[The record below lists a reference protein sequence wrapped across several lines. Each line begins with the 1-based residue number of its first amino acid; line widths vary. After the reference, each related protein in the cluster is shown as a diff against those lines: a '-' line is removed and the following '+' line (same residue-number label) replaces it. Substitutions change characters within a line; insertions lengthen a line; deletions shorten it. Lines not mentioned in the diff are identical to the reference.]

1 MLIKKNWAHSHN
13 FKSIVEL
20 VAACDGEKI
29 KKHPLHAPQNANYIS
44 PEYISN
50 YIQIM
55 NDHIKLPLLASLRTF
70 GPFTLLNDET
80 SDVTTTEQMTIYA
93 TFNYQGTIKE
103 HYTGIIPISKL
114 VGTELSAP
122 NIMKALIKFFDEIN
136 VPITQARFFC
146 MDNTNVHSGSRGGL
160 KRYILHE
167 IPMALWVGCGN
178 HNLGL
183 CFKHLLKEFP
193 CVTEFDAT
201 LLSLWKY
208 FRYRTL
214 AVNLLQEFAEAYDE
228 NQVLPI
234 CPSTTRWTSHGRA
247 CRALYE
253 GYVAQIGALTVCYN
267 NRKEP
272 EALGIFMAITSE
284 TFIASLLILRD
295 VFEAIAPLNLVL
307 QTGNEQLC
315 FTDVKTYVHLTR
327 LKLENLRAGEVK
339 WFKEENFDDMVLKA
353 QQQTLSLP
361 PSARL
366 RSVDT
371 SFGWERYVEDVFE
384 KFLPAFTVQLD
395 NAFEQ
400 LEFWMAF
407 DILDLR
413 KLPEKKEVLI
423 QYGDKEL
430 QGLGEYYGTQ
440 KVKRFEGKSNA
451 QDADIDTTAL
461 TAEWLLF
468 KSIMFE
474 KRLWYRSKADRDIS
488 RAYLENVQELIK
500 KRESYTP

>member
-1 MLIKKNWAHSHN
+1 M
-13 FKSIVEL
+13 
-20 VAACDGEKI
+20 
-29 KKHPLHAPQNANYIS
+29 
-44 PEYISN
+44 
-50 YIQIM
+50 
-55 NDHIKLPLLASLRTF
+55 
-70 GPFTLLNDET
+70 
-80 SDVTTTEQMTIYA
+80 
-93 TFNYQGTIKE
+93 
-103 HYTGIIPISKL
+103 
-114 VGTELSAP
+114 
-122 NIMKALIKFFDEIN
+122 
-136 VPITQARFFC
+136 
-146 MDNTNVHSGSRGGL
+146 
-160 KRYILHE
+160 
-167 IPMALWVGCGN
+167 
-178 HNLGL
+178 
-183 CFKHLLKEFP
+183 
-193 CVTEFDAT
+193 

-208 FRYRTL
+208 FHYRPL
-214 AVNLLQEFAEAYDE
+214 AVNFLQEFAEAYNE
-228 NQVLPI
+228 NQALPV
-234 CPSTTRWTSHGRA
+234 CPSTTRWTSQGRA
-247 CRALYE
+247 CKALYE
-253 GYVAQIGALTVCYN
+253 GYKAQIGALTMYYN
-267 NRKEP
+267 ERKEP
-272 EALGIFMAITSE
+272 KALGIFMAITSE
-284 TFIASLLILRD
+284 ILIASLLMQRD

-384 KFLPAFTVQLD
+384 KFLPAFIVQLD
-395 NAFEQ
+395 DAFEQ

-413 KLPEKKEVLI
+413 KLPEKKEDLN

>member
-29 KKHPLHAPQNANYIS
+29 KKHLLHAPQNANYIS

-70 GPFTLLNDET
+70 GPFTFFNDET

-178 HNLGL
+178 HKLGL

-193 CVTEFDAT
+193 CVAEFDAT

-253 GYVAQIGALTVCYN
+253 GYVTQIGALTVCYN

-284 TFIASLLILRD
+284 TFIAS
-295 VFEAIAPLNLVL
+295 
-307 QTGNEQLC
+307 
-315 FTDVKTYVHLTR
+315 
-327 LKLENLRAGEVK
+327 
-339 WFKEENFDDMVLKA
+339 
-353 QQQTLSLP
+353 
-361 PSARL
+361 
-366 RSVDT
+366 
-371 SFGWERYVEDVFE
+371 
-384 KFLPAFTVQLD
+384 
-395 NAFEQ
+395 
-400 LEFWMAF
+400 
-407 DILDLR
+407 
-413 KLPEKKEVLI
+413 
-423 QYGDKEL
+423 
-430 QGLGEYYGTQ
+430 
-440 KVKRFEGKSNA
+440 
-451 QDADIDTTAL
+451 
-461 TAEWLLF
+461 
-468 KSIMFE
+468 
-474 KRLWYRSKADRDIS
+474 
-488 RAYLENVQELIK
+488 
-500 KRESYTP
+500 